1 MLLASK
7 PHFPA
12 MLLALRP
19 GLDAMLLGCC
29 QVWADLL
36 VCVKQEILHATRAPA
51 LVGLICLCVYEEPRI
66 CMQLNHSETN
76 GEGKAALS
84 RLDLHHYS

>member
-1 MLLASK
+1 MLLAGK

-36 VCVKQEILHATRAPA
+36 VCVKQEILHATRRTSTCGAN
-51 LVGLICLCVYEEPRI
+51 LLGCI
-66 CMQLNHSETN
+66 
-76 GEGKAALS
+76 
-84 RLDLHHYS
+84 